1 MVSPF
6 ELPFTMSHTTSLKL
20 PDELKARI
28 SELAVSENMTAHAY
42 MVETLDRA
50 TLQALRHREFLASA
64 KESKA
69 AYERD
74 SVAFAHEDMVR
85 HFRAKLAGVE
95 APPLKPVKRSRA
107 RR

>member
-1 MVSPF
+1 
-6 ELPFTMSHTTSLKL
+6 MSATTSLKL

-50 TLQALRHREFLASA
+50 TQQALRHREFVASA

-74 SVAFAHEDMVR
+74 AVTFAHEDVVR
-85 HFRAKLAGVE
+85 HFKARLAG
-95 APPLKPVKRSRA
+95 AKPPPLKPAKRSRVE
-107 RR
+107 R